1 MSYMYINTN
10 NYFIIFKLIH
20 HFKDFSI
27 KSIYY
32 HFVWLYTYV
41 ITDKPAMRELKTMV
55 IESQHSISFRTS
67 ILGQRKKMK
76 LLYRFSGKKY
86 GNYCSHIIWRSLWL
100 RLYGSWIYNYLCN
113 LCLSPLTLWVRIL
126 LRRCVLDTTLCD
138 KVCQWL
144 AAGLWF
150 FFGYSGFLHQ

>member
-1 MSYMYINTN
+1 
-10 NYFIIFKLIH
+10 
-20 HFKDFSI
+20 
-27 KSIYY
+27 
-32 HFVWLYTYV
+32 
-41 ITDKPAMRELKTMV
+41 MRELKTMV

-67 ILGQRKKMK
+67 ILGQRKKIK
-76 LLYRFSGKKY
+76 LLYRFSGKRY

-113 LCLSPLTLWVRIL
+113 LWLSPLTLWVRIL

-150 FFGYSGFLHQ
+150 FFVYSVSSTNKTNRHDKTEIVLKVALNNITIPKQNILSNFVR

>member
-1 MSYMYINTN
+1 MYIVKQNDNKWT
-10 NYFIIFKLIH
+10 FILTF
-20 HFKDFSI
+20 
-27 KSIYY
+27 
-32 HFVWLYTYV
+32 
-41 ITDKPAMRELKTMV
+41 LKWCINLKMM
-55 IESQHSISFRTS
+55 
-67 ILGQRKKMK
+67 KKIK
-76 LLYRFSGKKY
+76 LLYRFSGKRY

-113 LCLSPLTLWVRIL
+113 LWLSPLTLWVRIL

-150 FFGYSGFLHQ
+150 FFVYSVSSTNKTSLTIVINFHLNTIFGII